1 MSSKAS
7 ETASQAVATA
17 GIRFYAGLND
27 YLPADLR
34 FITFPLP
41 LAEPATVASVLR
53 ETGVPASEVALVLK
67 NGVPAGFG
75 DPVAADD
82 RVSIYPSFESLDI
95 GDLQILR
102 P

>member
-17 GIRFYAGLND
+17 GVRYYAGLND

-34 FITFPLP
+34 FITFPLL
-41 LAEPATVASVLR
+41 LAGSATVAGVLK

-67 NGVPAGFG
+67 NGVPAGFS
-75 DPVAADD
+75 DPVAPGD
-82 RVSIYPSFESLDI
+82 RVSIYPPFESLDI